1 MIRRGRWWLAGQ
13 REEAYTDGADT
24 RETADV
30 LLQVVLPIVLILTY
44 CVLQSA
50 RNYIAAVDEVRG
62 KYRQAVLELQK
73 QRIVAALETVKARQ
87 RQELGLAFLSQKEVR
102 LTGSGQLQSDH
113 LAFREACRKT
123 AEIFLTDDSQAREEA
138 RIYGLVLKTAGLTD
152 STPFALKGATAPEDA
167 TLAAQTES
175 AERGEITG
183 ANRVFLK
190 AGVAA
195 FLADL
200 HQEVLQLELRVMQ
213 AALEIYRAA
222 PFEVLYRWNPELE
235 KLKQAIVQALIQKGD
250 PAPYEESLLR
260 ALFRRIREDFERQ
273 GYTFLP
279 EIWETI

>member
-1 MIRRGRWWLAGQ
+1 M
-13 REEAYTDGADT
+13 
-24 RETADV
+24 
-30 LLQVVLPIVLILTY
+30 LPIVLILTY

-50 RNYIAAVDEVRG
+50 RNYITAVDEMRG

-73 QRIVAALETVKARQ
+73 QRIVAALETVKAQQ
-87 RQELGLAFLSQKEVR
+87 RQELGLAFLSQKEIRVE
-102 LTGSGQLQSDH
+102 GHGQLQSDH

-123 AEIFLTDDSQAREEA
+123 AQIFHTDDSQAREAA

-152 STPFALKGATAPEDA
+152 SRPFALKGATAPEDA
-167 TLAAQTES
+167 TLVAQTES

-183 ANRVFLK
+183 ANRAFLK
-190 AGVAA
+190 AEVAA

-200 HQEVLQLELRVMQ
+200 HQEVVQLELRVMQ
-213 AALEIYRAA
+213 AALEIYRGAS
-222 PFEVLYRWNPELE
+222 FEELYRWNPELE
-235 KLKQAIVQALIQKGD
+235 RLKKAIVQALIQKGD